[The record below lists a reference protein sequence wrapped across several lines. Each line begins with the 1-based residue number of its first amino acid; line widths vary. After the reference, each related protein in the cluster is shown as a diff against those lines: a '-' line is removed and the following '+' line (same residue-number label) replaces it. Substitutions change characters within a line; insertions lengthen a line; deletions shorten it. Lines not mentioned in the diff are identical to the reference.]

1 MTWWIPTF
9 ASTAKRAH
17 VVSDFQFKDMLSS
30 SIRSMI
36 AYKSKED
43 VHELWAKANTD
54 ASNKQTE
61 EPVEE
66 KEAAEAAEAAEAK
79 KEAAKENETAGELA
93 KESPRDDES
102 VESVERLMVFELQH
116 IEHEPVLLESDAD
129 AQCYVWI
136 KDSTAYVTFRGTSSI
151 EDALADANVLTW
163 NLPNGVKIH
172 RGFYTQFL
180 SIRDGLYEWLG
191 QACTEDITCIH
202 FAGHSLGAAL
212 AQIAAHHFG
221 PIFTRMQVTCST
233 IGCPRTGNTAFA
245 QSFERVVTQNM
256 RVANAND
263 PVTMIPLSFRWWH
276 TFNKCMVID
285 DDCSVKY
292 VKSDIPWYYRIFMCA
307 KDIDYNSVIH
317 DHTCDTYVARL
328 MRLSR

>member
-1 MTWWIPTF
+1 MTWWIPNLV
-9 ASTAKRAH
+9 SNAKRAH
-17 VVSDFQFKDMLSS
+17 VVSDFNFKDMLSS

-36 AYKSKED
+36 AYKSQGD
-43 VHELWAKANTD
+43 VYELWAKANTG
-54 ASNKQTE
+54 ASIKQTE
-61 EPVEE
+61 DAAEAEE
-66 KEAAEAAEAAEAK
+66 AEEAAEAAESK
-79 KEAAKENETAGELA
+79 KETAAELA
-93 KESPRDDES
+93 KESPTDDADM
-102 VESVERLMVFELQH
+102 SVERLLLQELQH

-136 KDSTAYVTFRGTSSI
+136 KVTTAYVTFRGTSSI

-163 NLPNGVKIH
+163 NFPNGVKIH

-180 SIRDGLYEWLG
+180 SIRDRLYEWLG

-221 PIFTRMQVTCST
+221 PIFTRMQIQCST

-256 RVANAND
+256 RVANSND

-285 DDCSVKY
+285 DDCNVKY